1 MLILDEAL
9 AQIEI
14 DQKKE
19 TLNPAPPKEMPAP
32 RNKTMLMAKVIN
44 AKFKIVKANQ
54 QSSNSDGKHLMEL
67 ECNGKNSNSAI
78 KIGIWGSHANNKAR
92 NSLEEKLKHKFEPGV
107 SLEIHETTIMICL
120 QLRDQNNK
128 VTVKYKKPNYMFDN
142 KNIKTVLS
150 IDDEKVMFKEAP
162 FDPDSPLV
170 LLHGDPAT
178 WATKSDE
185 QLNEVDQQEHLKQQ
199 ELERLTAAEQLQ
211 KTANA
216 LW

>member
-1 MLILDEAL
+1 
-9 AQIEI
+9 
-14 DQKKE
+14 
-19 TLNPAPPKEMPAP
+19 MPAP
-32 RNKTMLMAKVIN
+32 KNKNVMMAKLTN
-44 AKFKIVKANQ
+44 AKYKIVKTNQ
-54 QSSNSDGKHLMEL
+54 LGSNSNGKHLMEL
-67 ECNGKNSNSAI
+67 DCIGKDDGSAA
-78 KIGIWGSHANNKAR
+78 KISIWGSHANNKAR
-92 NSLEEKLKHKFEPGV
+92 DSLEEKLKHKFEPGV
-107 SLEIHETTIMICL
+107 SLEIHEPTIMICL